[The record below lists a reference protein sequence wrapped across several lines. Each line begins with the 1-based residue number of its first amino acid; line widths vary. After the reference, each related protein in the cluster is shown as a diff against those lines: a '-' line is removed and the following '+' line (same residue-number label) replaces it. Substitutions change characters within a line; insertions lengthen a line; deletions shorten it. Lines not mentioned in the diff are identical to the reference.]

1 MTDNTFWT
9 CFWACATI
17 MAVAFSTTVHLSNIN
32 TTKAQLEEHKAAISA
47 GLQQQLIGHEKIW
60 VKIDKDK

>member
-1 MTDNTFWT
+1 MSNNA
-9 CFWACATI
+9 FWAYTNICIA
-17 MAVAFSTTVHLSNIN
+17 AVLIVLMISMYLTN
-32 TTKAQLEEHKAAISA
+32 TEATKARLEEHKAATSA